1 MKTILITNQKG
12 GVGKSMLCD
21 ELCFA
26 AERDQIIYSLYDLD
40 QQGSLTHEAIEN
52 EDAAVAFV
60 DTPGALQ
67 ADMSKWIEA
76 ADMIIIPTL
85 MTRKDLAPLER
96 MIEIMEPYKGQ
107 KEILFILNEWDR
119 TNMTKDFCGWF
130 EEKYPDCKNM
140 VLARTTAF
148 PQADACGKSIV
159 EYNPRCAGAKQI
171 QGIWAYVKTALNIR
185 EGWR

>member
-1 MKTILITNQKG
+1 MKTILIANQKG

-26 AERDQIIYSLYDLD
+26 AERDEIVYSLYDLD
-40 QQGSLTHEAIEN
+40 KQGSLTHEESER
-52 EDAAVAFV
+52 EDAAVAIV

-67 ADMSKWIEA
+67 EDMSKWIEE

-96 MIEIMEPYKGQ
+96 MIEIVSPYQGK
-107 KEILFILNEWDR
+107 KEILFVLNEWDR
-119 TNMTKDFCGWF
+119 TNMTKDFQKWF

-159 EYNPRCAGAKQI
+159 KYNPSCAGSKQI
-171 QGIWAYVKTALNIR
+171 QGIWAYVKTVLNLK